1 MEPATLAG
9 RLDELQVLDVRR
21 PDEWEAGRIE
31 GARHIPLD
39 DLDGRLGE
47 IDRGRPVVT
56 VCRSGDRS
64 GRAAEQLRDEGFDA
78 ENLEGGMQAWAGAGL
93 PYRAADGGPGRI
105 TDPEPASE
113 PAGDGLSPELQQL
126 QTGFL
131 ELIFAVK
138 EHFGDHEPSE
148 EEVRDYLRDRLIS
161 QGKTPEEADEFL
173 ARIEEGSASTGH
185 AS

>member
-9 RLDELQVLDVRR
+9 RLDQLQVLDVRQ

-39 DLDGRLGE
+39 DLGQRMGE
-47 IDRGRPVVT
+47 IDRDRPVVT
-56 VCRSGDRS
+56 VCRSGERS
-64 GRAAEQLRDEGFDA
+64 GRAAEQLRGEGFDA
-78 ENLEGGMQAWAGAGL
+78 ENLEGGMQAWADAGL
-93 PYRAADGGPGRI
+93 PYRAADGGPGRV
-105 TDPEPASE
+105 TDAE
-113 PAGDGLSPELQQL
+113 PAGGGLSPELQQL

-138 EHFGDHEPSE
+138 EHFGDHEPNE
-148 EEVRDYLRDRLIS
+148 QDVRDYLRDRLIS

-173 ARIEEGSASTGH
+173 ARIGEGSASSAGH